1 MWKLL
6 QPPGQQESPI
16 WRGKEMGQQYQQ
28 EQTAANATTGES
40 IENRGEREKVENV
53 AAAAAKDDVVIN
65 RLLL

>member
-1 MWKLL
+1 
-6 QPPGQQESPI
+6 
-16 WRGKEMGQQYQQ
+16 MGQQYQQ

-65 RLLL
+65 RLLLCDGGGVKASIEALTC